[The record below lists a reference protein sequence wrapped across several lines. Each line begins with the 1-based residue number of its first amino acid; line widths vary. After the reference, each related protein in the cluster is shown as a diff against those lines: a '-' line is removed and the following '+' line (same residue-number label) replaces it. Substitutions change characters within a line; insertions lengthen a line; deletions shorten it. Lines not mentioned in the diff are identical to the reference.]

1 MTQLFLDDL
10 YVGQK
15 FVSESYALSEEK
27 IIQYAQEF
35 DPQIFHLDPVA
46 AEDTFFKG
54 LAASGWHTAA
64 IPCDYWSTV

>member
-35 DPQIFHLDPVA
+35 DRQKILFLNAWLQLD
-46 AEDTFFKG
+46 G
-54 LAASGWHTAA
+54 ILLLL
-64 IPCDYWSTV
+64 PCDYWSTV

>member
-27 IIQYAQEF
+27 IIQYAQF
-35 DPQIFHLDPVA
+35 RGSRL
-46 AEDTFFKG
+46 G
-54 LAASGWHTAA
+54 LYQLHNR
-64 IPCDYWSTV
+64 